1 MRKLR
6 IFENFGSFKTNL
18 LPQPFRLE
26 IISTFLQPSTRV
38 LPNQSSS
45 REQWRSLHEAVV
57 VVTEAVRGVVLAVD
71 VEEVTVEDLEAEE
84 VAEEALEV
92 SPT

>member
-1 MRKLR
+1 M
-6 IFENFGSFKTNL
+6 
-18 LPQPFRLE
+18 
-26 IISTFLQPSTRV
+26 
-38 LPNQSSS
+38 
-45 REQWRSLHEAVV
+45 
-57 VVTEAVRGVVLAVD
+57 VVTGAVRGVVLAVD